1 MAEFATILQILL
13 LGYLL
18 GSVPFGVV
26 LAKLFRLPDPRYI
39 GSGNIGAT
47 NMLRTGNKKVALLT
61 LLLDAGKGAAAVLV
75 TRHLFSWPI
84 HEPALTCLSDMV
96 GDPACVH
103 TTISPALTA
112 LAVLAAAMGHM
123 VSPWLKFKGGKG
135 MATMLG
141 GCLAFSWPVGMSM
154 LCIWLI
160 VTFTT
165 RYVSLGSIAALAA
178 APLITLLRVDAA
190 SALIIGMAGGM
201 AIWKHRDNIKR
212 LRQGF
217 EPKVSLG
224 KGDKS

>member
-1 MAEFATILQILL
+1 MTVMYGRSVVFLPVYTATI
-13 LGYLL
+13 
-18 GSVPFGVV
+18 
-26 LAKLFRLPDPRYI
+26 
-39 GSGNIGAT
+39 
-47 NMLRTGNKKVALLT
+47 
-61 LLLDAGKGAAAVLV
+61 
-75 TRHLFSWPI
+75 
-84 HEPALTCLSDMV
+84 
-96 GDPACVH
+96 
-103 TTISPALTA
+103 
-112 LAVLAAAMGHM
+112 
-123 VSPWLKFKGGKG
+123 
-135 MATMLG
+135 G

-178 APLITLLRVDAA
+178 APLITLLRVDAT

-224 KGDKS
+224 KDDKS